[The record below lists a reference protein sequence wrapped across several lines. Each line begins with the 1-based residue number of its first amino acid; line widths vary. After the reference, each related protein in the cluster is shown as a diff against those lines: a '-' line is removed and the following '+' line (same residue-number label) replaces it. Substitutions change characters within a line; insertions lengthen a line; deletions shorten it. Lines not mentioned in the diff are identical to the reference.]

1 MPCVCVCMHA
11 PCFVFKSAS
20 AGLAPR
26 QTRGLPLAKA
36 PAKEYE
42 KGQKLN
48 NEKPPFSGCSSKRGD
63 VGRSWNYLNFPRI
76 PPWLP

>member
-20 AGLAPR
+20 AVLDPR
-26 QTRGLPLAKA
+26 QTRGPPLAKT

-42 KGQKLN
+42 RGKKLN
-48 NEKPPFSGCSSKRGD
+48 NNKPPFFFLVALASER
-63 VGRSWNYLNFPRI
+63 VGRSCEHSGSPKI
-76 PPWLP
+76 PS